1 MNEEEEGEYEV
12 SEMEEETQTES
23 SEYESEEEMKES
35 ERSEHLDARQRQLVE
50 MSAFANSYGR
60 KDEVEMIFDNQYDEE
75 NLGRSLAQD
84 SDGSDTLNTSN
95 SSS

>member
-1 MNEEEEGEYEV
+1 
-12 SEMEEETQTES
+12 MEEETES

-50 MSAFANSYGR
+50 MSALANSYER
-60 KDEVEMIFDNQYDEE
+60 QDEVEMTFDNQYDEE